1 MEDLPRYFELCV
13 IHAWLKGKTRDEIA
27 EEFGKS
33 QGTVSNI
40 IAKMRNSLG
49 RYDADAMREM
59 AQELRELDMT
69 PENCAIGC
77 RISKVLEKL
86 KIPEGRIAEFLNEI
100 FEFSQK
106 MDINTGILRDAIIE
120 FIKIS
125 KEVPFSQVPSYLEEK
140 REEIEQLENKKK
152 KLEEEIQILQKEKLA
167 TEEKVRSSMKDAN
180 LTSFNLDNFVN
191 TKNNLSRYNILVED
205 IDKFTKCVQGIKNY
219 SNYDPFKVIE
229 KFSDLNMLEM
239 EIENNQKIKNNLEI
253 NIKKLK
259 EKETEYDDRLNFKY
273 IKVKNLDELEK
284 TGFSIQDLKKLKSIL
299 IEISSEHKNFN
310 IEQVKRL
317 FFELLEKIETR
328 ITLESENNGLLQVT
342 GLLQNQI
349 KDKRHILYNQELVG
363 PILKNLFDVGIR
375 ESEIIA
381 IKALIDILLYAS
393 GNNMEKLNEKQEVIN
408 DLSSYSNLKLA
419 KENLKREINTIL
431 NTENLEKI
439 QNHINRLNKS
449 STTINNSENLNGRK
463 QVVLCDSII

>member
-1 MEDLPRYFELCV
+1 
-13 IHAWLKGKTRDEIA
+13 
-27 EEFGKS
+27 
-33 QGTVSNI
+33 
-40 IAKMRNSLG
+40 
-49 RYDADAMREM
+49 
-59 AQELRELDMT
+59 
-69 PENCAIGC
+69 
-77 RISKVLEKL
+77 
-86 KIPEGRIAEFLNEI
+86 
-100 FEFSQK
+100 
-106 MDINTGILRDAIIE
+106 
-120 FIKIS
+120 
-125 KEVPFSQVPSYLEEK
+125 
-140 REEIEQLENKKK
+140 
-152 KLEEEIQILQKEKLA
+152 
-167 TEEKVRSSMKDAN
+167 
-180 LTSFNLDNFVN
+180 
-191 TKNNLSRYNILVED
+191 
-205 IDKFTKCVQGIKNY
+205 
-219 SNYDPFKVIE
+219 
-229 KFSDLNMLEM
+229 MLEM

>member
-1 MEDLPRYFELCV
+1 
-13 IHAWLKGKTRDEIA
+13 
-27 EEFGKS
+27 
-33 QGTVSNI
+33 
-40 IAKMRNSLG
+40 
-49 RYDADAMREM
+49 
-59 AQELRELDMT
+59 
-69 PENCAIGC
+69 
-77 RISKVLEKL
+77 
-86 KIPEGRIAEFLNEI
+86 
-100 FEFSQK
+100 
-106 MDINTGILRDAIIE
+106 
-120 FIKIS
+120 
-125 KEVPFSQVPSYLEEK
+125 
-140 REEIEQLENKKK
+140 
-152 KLEEEIQILQKEKLA
+152 
-167 TEEKVRSSMKDAN
+167 
-180 LTSFNLDNFVN
+180 
-191 TKNNLSRYNILVED
+191 
-205 IDKFTKCVQGIKNY
+205 
-219 SNYDPFKVIE
+219 
-229 KFSDLNMLEM
+229 
-239 EIENNQKIKNNLEI
+239 
-253 NIKKLK
+253 
-259 EKETEYDDRLNFKY
+259 
-273 IKVKNLDELEK
+273 LEK

-299 IEISSEHKNFN
+299 IEISTEHKNFN